1 MYIKITVKEKKETVK
16 IVFGI
21 QFYVLT
27 SVKKKKKN
35 QNKTEA
41 RNCR

>member
-27 SVKKKKKN
+27 SVKKKTK

>member
-27 SVKKKKKN
+27 SVKK
-35 QNKTEA
+35 NKTKPKTKQN
-41 RNCR
+41 RG